1 MLKLPLKF
9 LMLKSKPQYCAIF
22 LYHCIMKPA
31 LLAIFILIQLTA
43 SYSQKI
49 KGTVTGIDGK
59 PLAYAS
65 VYVKGTNNGTH
76 ANNEGKYSIKLPNG
90 RHILVCQYVGYKKE
104 EAVVVIDHNDKEI
117 NFILK
122 LLEITLSEAVVKT
135 GEDPAY
141 QVIRNAIKKRNYY
154 RDNPAQ
160 FECRVYT
167 KGLLR
172 LRDYPKKVFGQ
183 KVDFGD
189 GDTSKQ
195 KIVYLSET
203 ISKYLVSPPD
213 KERTEVIS
221 SRVSG
226 QSDGFGLS
234 APRFFSFYNDNV
246 FIGNNLNPR
255 GFISPISENALHYYR
270 YKLEGTFF
278 EDSSLVSR
286 IQVIPRRKY
295 EPLFSGYISIVDGD
309 WRIHSLQL
317 QLVKQSQMELLDTLR
332 IEQLYRPVSSNN
344 WFISSQVIY
353 PSVKMFGFDAYGS
366 FVNVYSDINIEPLFI
381 KRTFNNTIL
390 KYKDSANKRTI
401 EYWEKNR
408 PVPLLAEEMRDYQKK
423 DSLELARKDPRYLDS
438 LERKRNKPTVTGI
451 LLFGQSIARER
462 KRTTISFPSLI
473 DMVSFNPA
481 EGWVMSPGFTWS
493 KRLDT
498 TSSGR
503 KRISVTT
510 DFRYGFSNRHFNPN
524 VTLRYA
530 FGKKYASSVLLSG
543 GSRVFQFNNNSP
555 IGENGNTLSCLLSEE
570 NRIKSYEA
578 RYVRGSFRKGI
589 GDGFSWVAG
598 FQYQDRRPL
607 ENTTN
612 YTWRNKA
619 DKAYT
624 PNYPNEILTENIKSH
639 QVFFTIFGI
648 TWQPGARYIELPDR
662 KINIGSKYPVF
673 SLVYI
678 RNYSKLF
685 GSDADFSK
693 WKFTVRD
700 DLNFKLAGILRYRLA
715 MGGFIDNK
723 KVYIPDYNHFN
734 GNISR
739 LATEYLNSFQMLPI
753 YQFSNISKFYALA
766 HLEHN
771 FKGLLTNKIPGIR
784 KLNLYL
790 VAGGNGFYYKDASY
804 VELFGG
810 IDNIFKQFRIDFV
823 QSFLNGKAWHHG
835 FRIGLS
841 RFGGQRGDDWP

>member
-1 MLKLPLKF
+1 
-9 LMLKSKPQYCAIF
+9 
-22 LYHCIMKPA
+22 MKPA
-31 LLAIFILIQLTA
+31 FLTLLLLVQLQA
-43 SYSQKI
+43 VFSQKI
-49 KGTVTGIDGK
+49 KGTISGPDGK
-59 PLAYAS
+59 PLGYAS

-76 ANNEGKYSIKLPNG
+76 ANIEGKYSIKLDNG
-90 RHILVCQYVGYKKE
+90 RYTLVCQYVGYKKE
-104 EAVVVIDHNDKEI
+104 EAAVIIDNNDREI
-117 NFILK
+117 NFILQQQDV
-122 LLEITLSEAVVKT
+122 TLSEAIIKT

-141 QVIRNAIKKRNYY
+141 QVIRNTIKKRTYY
-154 RDNPAQ
+154 RENPSQ

-167 KGLLR
+167 KGQLK
-172 LRDYPKKVFGQ
+172 LRDFPKKFFGQ
-183 KVDFGD
+183 KIDFED

-203 ISKYLVSPPD
+203 LSNYTVSKPG
-213 KERTEVIS
+213 KEKTEVIS

-234 APRFFSFYNDNV
+234 APRFFSFYEDNV

-255 GFISPISENALHYYR
+255 GFISPISENALHYYK

-278 EDSSLVSR
+278 EDNNLINR
-286 IQVIPRRKY
+286 IKVTPRRKY
-295 EPLFSGYISIVDGD
+295 EPLFSGYIAIVDGD
-309 WRIHSLQL
+309 WRIHSVQL
-317 QLVKQSQMELLDTLR
+317 LLTKQSQMELVDTLR
-332 IEQLYRPVSSNN
+332 IEQLYRPVDRNN

-366 FVNVYSDINIEPLFI
+366 FVNVYSSINIEPAFT
-381 KRTFNNTIL
+381 KKTFTNTIL
-390 KYKDSANKRTI
+390 KYNDSANKRSI
-401 EYWEKNR
+401 EYWEKTR
-408 PVPLLAEEMRDYQKK
+408 PVPLLAEEVRDYKKK
-423 DSLELARKDPRYLDS
+423 DSLELVRKDPRYMDS
-438 LERKRNKPTVTGI
+438 LEKKRNKLTLTGM
-451 LLFGQSIARER
+451 LLFGQTFTKER
-462 KRTTISFPSLI
+462 KRASVSIPSLI
-473 DMVSFNPA
+473 DLLSFNPA
-481 EGWVMSPGFTWS
+481 EGWVVNTGITWS

-498 TSSGR
+498 TASGR
-503 KRISVTT
+503 KRISISPVL
-510 DFRYGFSNRHFNPN
+510 RYGFSNRHLNPHI
-524 VTLRYA
+524 TIRYS
-530 FGKKYASSVLLSG
+530 FGKKYASSITLSG

-555 IGENGNTLSCLLSEE
+555 IGEKGNTLSCLLSEE

-578 RYVRGSFRKGI
+578 RYVRGSLRKGI
-589 GDGFSWVAG
+589 GDGFSWIAA

-607 ENTTN
+607 ENTTG

-624 PNYPNEILTENIKSH
+624 PNYPNEISSENIRRH
-639 QVFFTIFGI
+639 QVFFTLFGL

-673 SLVYI
+673 SLAYI
-678 RNYSKLF
+678 RNYSKFF

-693 WKFTVRD
+693 WKFTIRD
-700 DLNFKLAGILRYRLA
+700 DINFKLAGTFRYRAA
-715 MGGFIDNK
+715 MGGFLDNK

-739 LATEYLNSFQMLPI
+739 FATEYLNSFQLLPI

-766 HLEHN
+766 HLEHD

-790 VAGGNGFYYKDASY
+790 VAGGNGFYYRSANY
-804 VELFGG
+804 VEIFGG

-823 QSFLNGKAWHHG
+823 QSFLNGKAWQNG

-841 RFGGQRGDDWP
+841 RIGGQRGDDWP